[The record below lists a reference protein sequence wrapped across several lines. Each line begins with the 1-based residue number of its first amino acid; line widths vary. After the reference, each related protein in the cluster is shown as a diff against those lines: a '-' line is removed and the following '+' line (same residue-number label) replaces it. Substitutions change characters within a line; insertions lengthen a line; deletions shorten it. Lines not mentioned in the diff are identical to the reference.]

1 MVMTSLRRPH
11 PLKLALPGASVRF
24 QIASNI
30 DMSIYDDWMF
40 RLAVFILWSVQL
52 LHSQTSLSSM
62 HVALMFTLRPID
74 CQIDF
79 MFHRLLRSET

>member
-1 MVMTSLRRPH
+1 MVMTSLRRLH

-62 HVALMFTLRPID
+62 HVALMFTIRPY
-74 CQIDF
+74 QIDF
-79 MFHRLLRSET
+79 MFHRLLR